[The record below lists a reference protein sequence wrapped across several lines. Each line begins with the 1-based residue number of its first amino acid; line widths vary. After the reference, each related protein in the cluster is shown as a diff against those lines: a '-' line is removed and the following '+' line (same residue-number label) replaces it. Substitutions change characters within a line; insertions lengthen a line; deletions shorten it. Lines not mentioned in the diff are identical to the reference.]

1 MSNEKFRVWDSVT
14 LTETAKLALQL
25 KQKIEE
31 ICETVNKTPD
41 ELPDSVLDTER
52 LYMLSISYMAAYDK
66 LVEYNLLKT
75 GNIKQ
80 TKNTH

>member
-1 MSNEKFRVWDSVT
+1 MSNQKFRVWDSAT
-14 LTETAKLALQL
+14 LTESAKLAIQL

-31 ICETVNKTPD
+31 ICVSLDKTPE
-41 ELPDSVLDTER
+41 ELPDSVLDTDR
-52 LYMLSISYMAAYDK
+52 LYMLSISFMAAYDK
-66 LVEYNLLKT
+66 LVEYDLLKT

>member
-14 LTETAKLALQL
+14 LTESAKLAIQL

-31 ICETVNKTPD
+31 ICDTVNKTPE

-52 LYMLSISYMAAYDK
+52 LYMLSISYIAAYDK
-66 LVEYNLLKT
+66 LTEYNLLKT

>member
-14 LTETAKLALQL
+14 LSESAKLALQL

-66 LVEYNLLKT
+66 LTEYNLLKT

>member
-14 LTETAKLALQL
+14 LSESAKLAIQL

-52 LYMLSISYMAAYDK
+52 LYMLSISFIAAYDK
-66 LVEYNLLKT
+66 LTEYNLLKT

>member
-14 LTETAKLALQL
+14 LTETAKLAIQL

-31 ICETVNKTPD
+31 ICQTVNKTPD

>member
-14 LTETAKLALQL
+14 LSESAKLALQL

-31 ICETVNKTPD
+31 ICLSLGKNPE
-41 ELPDSVLDTER
+41 ELPDSVLDTDR
-52 LYMLSISYMAAYDK
+52 LYMLSISFIAAYDK
-66 LVEYNLLKT
+66 LTEYNLLKT

>member
-1 MSNEKFRVWDSVT
+1 MSNGKFRTWDSVT
-14 LTETAKLALQL
+14 LSESAKLALQL

-31 ICETVNKTPD
+31 ICLSVDKTPE
-41 ELPDSVLDTER
+41 ELPDSVIDTER
-52 LYMLSISYMAAYDK
+52 LYMLSLSFIAAYDK
-66 LVEYNLLKT
+66 LTEYDLLKT

>member
-14 LTETAKLALQL
+14 LSESAKLAIQL

-31 ICETVNKTPD
+31 ICINVDKTPE
-41 ELPDSVLDTER
+41 ELPDSVIDTER
-52 LYMLSISYMAAYDK
+52 LYMLSLSFIAAYDK
-66 LVEYNLLKT
+66 LTEYDLLKT